1 MVSQR
6 LGHAIPGEG
15 LTQEGFG
22 ALGQVRHDGFEVGHQ
37 HPEQVDADGAD
48 VLQLCIRPF
57 LLGDDPGSLVIH
69 IAVGLVGERHDLADG
84 AAELTGLV
92 GIGNRGTGAR
102 ELVIEFGFAAHIG
115 QLAVETL
122 GDKAGVAGSQI
133 DQLVDHVRI
142 DPGDEVFEVQV
153 QIVDATVELGCVVV
167 TQALGIQVLQV
178 GGGLDEG
185 ALGLGHLGAV
195 DGHIAVHVDL
205 GRLAETRPFQHGR
218 PEQAVEV
225 GDVLADEVIELGVGV
240 CLPVAVEVDVAALVA
255 QVLERRHIA
264 DGGIQPDVEVLA
276 RGARDLEAEVGGVAG
291 DVPLLQAGFEPLL
304 HLVGHLFLDG
314 A

>member
-1 MVSQR
+1 M
-6 LGHAIPGEG
+6 
-15 LTQEGFG
+15 
-22 ALGQVRHDGFEVGHQ
+22 
-37 HPEQVDADGAD
+37 
-48 VLQLCIRPF
+48 
-57 LLGDDPGSLVIH
+57 
-69 IAVGLVGERHDLADG
+69 
-84 AAELTGLV
+84 
-92 GIGNRGTGAR
+92 
-102 ELVIEFGFAAHIG
+102 
-115 QLAVETL
+115 
-122 GDKAGVAGSQI
+122 
-133 DQLVDHVRI
+133 
-142 DPGDEVFEVQV
+142 
-153 QIVDATVELGCVVV
+153 
-167 TQALGIQVLQV
+167 
-178 GGGLDEG
+178 
-185 ALGLGHLGAV
+185 
-195 DGHIAVHVDL
+195 HVDL

-291 DVPLLQAGFEPLL
+291 DVPLLQTRFEPLL